1 MTRTVLAVLAALL
14 IGAAPSAGAIR
25 AVQDPS
31 SASYIV
37 VLKSDAARSDAAPAS
52 ARPLV
57 AAVAQELSQAH
68 GGAVTSV
75 YQYALKGFAARLPAK
90 QADALANDPRVEYVE
105 ADQVFHTTAT
115 QTPATW
121 GLDRIDQRD
130 LPLNNTYTYNQTGQ
144 GVQAYII
151 DTGIRASHQQFAGR
165 IGNGFTAVNDGNGT
179 NDCNGHGTHVA
190 GTTGGTTYGV
200 AKQVTLHAVRVL
212 SCSGSGSTTGV
223 IAGVD
228 WVTQNHTKPAVANM
242 SLGGGASTALDQ
254 AVANSISAGVSY
266 AIAAGNDNADAC
278 NGSPARVASANTV
291 GATTSTDARSS
302 FSNFGTCVDI
312 FAPGSSITSSW
323 NTSDT
328 ATNTIS
334 GTSMATPHV
343 TGALAL
349 YLQTNPTASPATA
362 TQALIGNSTPNK
374 VTSAGTGSPNRLLYS
389 LFGAP
394 SGDTTSPSTSITSPA
409 NGATVSGTTTVA
421 ANASDAVG
429 VVRVELYVDGVL
441 TGSDTTSPYQI
452 AWNTTTVGNGS
463 HGLQTKA
470 LDAAG
475 NVGSSAVV
483 NVTVSNATS
492 GGQLIVNGGFE
503 GSSSPWTLTGAA
515 FWSTGGNDHSG
526 TGYSIL
532 GASNNASGSEY
543 QTVAIPAGHPANLTF
558 WLNITTSESL
568 TTAYDFVYV
577 EVRSTSG
584 ALLGTLGSFSNRNA
598 TTSATS
604 YTQRAFSLAAWRGQT
619 VRVQFRGTTDISL
632 PTSFRI
638 DDVSLS

>member
-1 MTRTVLAVLAALL
+1 
-14 IGAAPSAGAIR
+14 
-25 AVQDPS
+25 
-31 SASYIV
+31 
-37 VLKSDAARSDAAPAS
+37 LKSDTARSAADPVS
-52 ARPLV
+52 QRPLV
-57 AAVAQELSQAH
+57 SAMSQQLARAH
-68 GGAVTSV
+68 DGAVTDV
-75 YQYALKGFAARLPAK
+75 YQYALKGFAVRLSGTGAE
-90 QADALANDPRVEYVE
+90 ALANDPRVAYVE
-105 ADQVFHTTAT
+105 PDQVYQAVGT

-121 GLDRIDQRD
+121 GLDRVDQRD
-130 LPLNNTYTYNQTGQ
+130 LPLNNTYNYNQTGQ

-151 DTGIRASHQQFAGR
+151 DTGIRASHQEFAGR
-165 IGNGFTAVNDGNGT
+165 IGNGFTSVNDGNGT

-190 GTTGGTTYGV
+190 GTTGGTTYGL

-212 SCSGSGSTTGV
+212 DCQGSGTTTGV

-242 SLGGGASTALDQ
+242 SLGGGVSSALDQ

-266 AIAAGNDNADAC
+266 AIAAGNSNADAC
-278 NGSPARVASANTV
+278 NSSPARVASANTV
-291 GATTSTDARSS
+291 GATTTTDARSS
-302 FSNFGTCVDI
+302 FSNFGTCLDL

-362 TQALIGNSTPNK
+362 TQALLANTTPNK
-374 VTSAGTGSPNRLLYS
+374 VTSPGTGSPNRLLDS
-389 LFGAP
+389 LFGAAP
-394 SGDTTSPSTSITSPA
+394 GDATPPTTSITSPA
-409 NGATVSGTTTVA
+409 NGATVSGTVTVS
-421 ANASDAVG
+421 ANASDNVG
-429 VVRVELYVDGVL
+429 VSRVELYADGALV
-441 TGSDTTSPYQI
+441 GSDATSPYAV
-452 AWNTTTVGNGS
+452 AWNTTTASNGTHS
-463 HGLQTKA
+463 LQTRA
-470 LDAAG
+470 VDAAG
-475 NVGSSAVV
+475 NVGSSTVV
-483 NVTVSNATS
+483 SVTVSNATG

-503 GSSSPWTLTGAA
+503 GSAAPWTLAGAA
-515 FWSTGGNDHSG
+515 FWSTGGNQHSG

-532 GASNNASGSEY
+532 GASNSASGSEF
-543 QTVAIPAGHPANLTF
+543 QTVTIPAAHPANLTF
-558 WLNITTSESL
+558 WLNITTGESL
-568 TTAYDFVYV
+568 TTAFDYLYV

-598 TTSATS
+598 TASATS
-604 YTQRAFSLAAWRGQT
+604 YTQQAFSLATWRGQT
-619 VRVQFRGTTDISL
+619 VRLQFRGTTDVTL